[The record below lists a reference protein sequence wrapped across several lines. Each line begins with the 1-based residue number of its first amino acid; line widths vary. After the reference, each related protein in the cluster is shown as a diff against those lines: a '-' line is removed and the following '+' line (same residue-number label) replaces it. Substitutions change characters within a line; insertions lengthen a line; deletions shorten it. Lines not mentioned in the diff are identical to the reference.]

1 MMNNERLIERLSTGN
16 EFISIPNIST
26 SRAGIEDIGFMHSA
40 FRACIE
46 MHGSD
51 QHPFL
56 QPVVEVNGVSMFRDK
71 PENGLI
77 SYWIPSFAAKTS
89 EINAEYLVF
98 APLDRRGFIC
108 LLTLENTSG
117 SDVAVRAGFNGCW
130 ESTYHTANLSKLMS
144 GIKYAGISAS
154 EIPAIEF
161 RGNIPLHA
169 VAMASQEDM
178 SVSFSNNGQS
188 SGSVAESVSAE
199 SDKPIF
205 YELTNEYILK
215 PSEKLNIPLYV
226 GIGLEEVSAVA
237 AVQELRLQGWAR
249 MLARMVAWLNAHT
262 IECGDEYMKKLMNV
276 NSFYNYFFSQAIA
289 LDNEE
294 LVLTTARS
302 SRNESCAAYWDRDAM
317 RWSLP
322 AVLQID
328 WAQGRRMLIYALTTQ
343 LRNIGVH
350 SRFIDGIV
358 LQPGLQLDQLCAPIR
373 ALQIY
378 VQLTGDMSILFDRRV
393 QVGINT
399 IQQILAAQRNSEA
412 ALFETLL
419 LPSGEPSKYPY
430 VCFTNVL
437 VWRILNDMSWLY
449 NHIRDLDRA
458 DEAGALASLVKQD
471 IAKHF
476 IVDGPQGKMFAYAVD
491 LQGNYELCDDP
502 AGSLQLLS
510 YFGFCS
516 SDDPVYRNTA
526 VWIHSSHNPA
536 SSQVDLTGVY
546 SPSGQTEVSILGVI
560 NELLAGRK
568 NEALDF
574 LRRVQLDDEIAC
586 ESVDRITGKAI
597 KGKAFASCAG
607 YLAFALKLALN
618 AKSPD
623 TAVVRQKRR
632 PGETLYE
639 PPPAESYNIKKA
651 RL

>member
-1 MMNNERLIERLSTGN
+1 MSNERLIERLSTGN
-16 EFISIPNIST
+16 EFISIPDIST

-46 MHGSD
+46 MHGSKE
-51 QHPFL
+51 HPFL
-56 QPVVEVNGVSMFRDK
+56 QPIVEIDGKSVCVESLQH
-71 PENGLI
+71 ELI
-77 SYWIPSFAAKTS
+77 SYWIPRFTAQTS

-108 LLTLENTSG
+108 LLTLENTSDK
-117 SDVAVRAGFNGCW
+117 DVKVKAGFKGCW
-130 ESTYHTANLSKLMS
+130 ETTYHTANLSKPMS
-144 GIKYAGISAS
+144 GIKHASVSAS
-154 EIPAIEF
+154 GLPVIEY

-169 VAMASQEDM
+169 IAMASQEIIPA
-178 SVSFSNNGQS
+178 SVSNVERSLKHTG
-188 SGSVAESVSAE
+188 ESISAE
-199 SDKPIF
+199 PGMPVY
-205 YELTNEYILK
+205 YELADEYILK
-215 PSEKLNIPLYV
+215 PSEKVNIPLYV
-226 GIGLEEVSAVA
+226 GIGLEEVSAIA
-237 AVQELRLQGWAR
+237 AVQELRLQGWER
-249 MLARMVAWLNAHT
+249 MLVCLTAWLDTHT
-262 IECGDEYMKKLMNV
+262 IECDDEYMKKLMNV

-343 LRNIGVH
+343 LRNVGVH

-358 LQPGLQLDQLCAPIR
+358 LEPGLQLDQLCAPIR

-393 QVGINT
+393 QAGVNT
-399 IQQILAAQRNSEA
+399 IQQILAAQRHSEA

-419 LPSGEPSKYPY
+419 LPSGQPSKYPY
-430 VCFTNVL
+430 VCFANVL
-437 VWRILNDMSWLY
+437 VWRILHDMSWLY
-449 NHIRDLDRA
+449 NRIRDLDRA
-458 DEAGALASLVKQD
+458 DEAGTLASLVKQD

-476 IVDGPQGKMFAYAVD
+476 IVEGPMGKMFAYAVD

-510 YFGFCS
+510 YFGYCS
-516 SDDPVYRNTA
+516 SDDPVYRNT
-526 VWIHSSHNPA
+526 VIWIHSEHNPC
-536 SSQVDLTGVY
+536 SNRVDLTGAY
-546 SPSGQTEVSILGVI
+546 SPPEQAEVSILSVI

-574 LRRVQLDDEIAC
+574 LRRVQLDDGFAC
-586 ESVDRITGKAI
+586 ESVDRNTGKI
-597 KGKAFASCAG
+597 IRGKAFASCAG
-607 YLAFALKLALN
+607 NLAFALRLALN

-623 TAVVRQKRR
+623 TAVVQQKRR
-632 PGETLYE
+632 PSETLYE
-639 PPPAESYNIKKA
+639 PPPDDSHNIKKA